1 MWSMVN
7 ISEYQRGI
15 FLVSII
21 SKVHELVKIT
31 KNEKNN
37 SKVSEMQAARR
48 KKRSAMDNLVIMNTI
63 IENQRAQKLNTYM
76 FFADAVICFNK
87 LWLKD
92 CLLEMCN
99 LGYDPNKLKI
109 LCKMNKETDII
120 IGTPVRNTDHI
131 RVGEVVKQGTIF

>member
-1 MWSMVN
+1 MVN

-63 IENQRAQKLNTYM
+63 IENQMLQ
-76 FFADAVICFNK
+76 
-87 LWLKD
+87 
-92 CLLEMCN
+92 
-99 LGYDPNKLKI
+99 
-109 LCKMNKETDII
+109 
-120 IGTPVRNTDHI
+120 
-131 RVGEVVKQGTIF
+131 